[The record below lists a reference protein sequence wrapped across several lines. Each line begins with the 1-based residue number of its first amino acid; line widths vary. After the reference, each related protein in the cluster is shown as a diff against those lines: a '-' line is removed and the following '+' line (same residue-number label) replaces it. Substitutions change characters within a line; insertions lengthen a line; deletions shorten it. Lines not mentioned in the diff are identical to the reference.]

1 MDIKIKN
8 ATAEMIFPVSGK
20 IRIFNNTPF
29 YLKKIGTMISGE
41 SRKLNPLK
49 QAQSQ
54 LCKLIIAH
62 LMTFSYVFIVIDI
75 Y

>member
-1 MDIKIKN
+1 MEVKIKN
-8 ATAEMIFPVSGK
+8 VTDEMIFPVSGT
-20 IRIFNNTPF
+20 IRIFNNTAF

-54 LCKLIIAH
+54 LCKLIIAY
-62 LMTFSYVFIVIDI
+62 LMTLSYVFIVIDI

>member
-1 MDIKIKN
+1 MEVKIKN
-8 ATAEMIFPVSGK
+8 VTDEMIFPVSGT
-20 IRIFNNTPF
+20 IRIFNNTAF
-29 YLKKIGTMISGE
+29 YLKKIGTMVSGE

-54 LCKLIIAH
+54 LCKLIITY